1 MDFLKNISIKI
12 RLWVIM
18 FTMAVLILFVGAIGL
33 NGIAMTNDSLDRT
46 YKDSLKPTNIIS
58 RIMLLMDENRIH
70 IMLGLQQDPK
80 NYYPKKENNKNSIH
94 IHTAAITK
102 NLGEIAI
109 LLGEY
114 RKRKLTSEEQDIT
127 NLLVIAHTQYA
138 NEGLILAVNSLK
150 EKDFQITSE
159 ILLNKI
165 NPYYK
170 NANLRANTLLQ
181 KIGEIAKNNY
191 KEATKRFVFIRNI
204 LISGTLLGI
213 LFASIAAILL
223 IRSIVRPLNKAVTH
237 FKHISEGNM
246 DENISISSGDEIGQ
260 VLSGLAAMQGKLKIM
275 ISELDQLARTDE
287 LTGAWNR
294 RRFEE
299 TVATEMDR
307 LKRYGQRLSLMI
319 LDVDHFKK
327 INDLYGHSI
336 GDQVLID
343 LSNTIRASLRASDSL
358 TRWGGEEF
366 VILCPNTTAEIV
378 SKLAERLR
386 KEIASVKFQ
395 EVGNITLSFGVA
407 ECGAEETWEQWLHRA
422 DEALYLAK
430 SGGRDQVKTIRGAP
444 PDVIE
449 KEIAKISDVS
459 SDDQVKP
466 VQH

>member
-1 MDFLKNISIKI
+1 
-12 RLWVIM
+12 
-18 FTMAVLILFVGAIGL
+18 MAVLMFFVGVIGL
-33 NGIAMTNDSLDRT
+33 NGIAMTNDSLDRI

-70 IMLGLQQDPK
+70 IMLGLQHDP
-80 NYYPKKENNKNSIH
+80 NNHYPKKEKNENSIH

-102 NLGEIAI
+102 NLGEITV
-109 LLGEY
+109 LLAEY
-114 RKRKLTSEEQDIT
+114 KKRELTDEEQDIT
-127 NLLVIAHTQYA
+127 NLYAIAHTQYA
-138 NEGLILAVNSLK
+138 NDGLILAVNALK
-150 EKDFQITSE
+150 EKDFKKTNE
-159 ILLNKI
+159 IFLNKI

-181 KIGEIAKNNY
+181 KIDEIAKNNY
-191 KEATKRFVFIRNI
+191 KEATERFVFIRNI
-204 LISGTLLGI
+204 LIFGTILGI

-246 DENISISSGDEIGQ
+246 NENISVSGQDEIGQ
-260 VLSGLAAMQGKLKIM
+260 VLSGLAAMQGKLKIL
-275 ISELDQLARTDE
+275 ISDLDQLARTDE

-299 TVATEMDR
+299 TVETEMDR
-307 LKRYGQRLSLMI
+307 LRRYGQRLSLMI

-343 LSNTIRASLRASDSL
+343 LSNTIRSSLRVSDSL

-366 VILCPNTTAEIV
+366 IILCPNTTAETV

-386 KEIASVKFQ
+386 KEVSSIEFQ
-395 EVGNITLSFGVA
+395 KVGNITLSFGVA

-430 SGGRDQVKTIRGAP
+430 SGGRDRVKTNKKTPAGL
-444 PDVIE
+444 IE
-449 KEIAKISDVS
+449 KEASKINDSS
-459 SDDQVKP
+459 SDDHVKP
-466 VQH
+466 VRK

>member
-1 MDFLKNISIKI
+1 
-12 RLWVIM
+12 
-18 FTMAVLILFVGAIGL
+18 MAVLMFFVGVIGL
-33 NGIAMTNDSLDRT
+33 NGIAMTNDSLDRI

-70 IMLGLQQDPK
+70 IMLGLQHDP
-80 NYYPKKENNKNSIH
+80 NNHYPKKEKNENSIL

-102 NLGEIAI
+102 NLGEITV
-109 LLGEY
+109 LLAEY
-114 RKRKLTSEEQDIT
+114 KKRELTDEEQDIT
-127 NLLVIAHTQYA
+127 NLYAIAHTQYA
-138 NEGLILAVNSLK
+138 NDGLILAVNALK
-150 EKDFQITSE
+150 EKDFQKTNE
-159 ILLNKI
+159 IFLNKI

-181 KIGEIAKNNY
+181 KIDEIAKNNY
-191 KEATKRFVFIRNI
+191 KEATERFVFIRNI
-204 LISGTLLGI
+204 LIFGTLLGI

-246 DENISISSGDEIGQ
+246 NENISVSGQDEIGQ
-260 VLSGLAAMQGKLKIM
+260 VLSGLAAMQGKLKIL
-275 ISELDQLARTDE
+275 ISDLDQLARTDE

-299 TVATEMDR
+299 TVETEMDR
-307 LKRYGQRLSLMI
+307 LRRYGQRLSLMI

-343 LSNTIRASLRASDSL
+343 LSNTIRSSLRVSDSL

-366 VILCPNTTAEIV
+366 IILCPNTTAETV

-386 KEIASVKFQ
+386 KEVSSIEFQ
-395 EVGNITLSFGVA
+395 KVGNITLSFGVA

-430 SGGRDQVKTIRGAP
+430 SGGRDRVKTNKKTPAGL
-444 PDVIE
+444 IE
-449 KEIAKISDVS
+449 KEASKINDSS
-459 SDDQVKP
+459 SDDHVKP
-466 VQH
+466 VRK

>member
-1 MDFLKNISIKI
+1 
-12 RLWVIM
+12 M
-18 FTMAVLILFVGAIGL
+18 FTMAVLILFVGVIGL
-33 NGIAMTNDSLDRT
+33 NGIAMTNDSLDRI

-70 IMLGLQQDPK
+70 IMLGLQHDP
-80 NYYPKKENNKNSIH
+80 NNHYPKKEKNENSIL

-102 NLGEIAI
+102 NLGEITV
-109 LLGEY
+109 LLAEY
-114 RKRKLTSEEQDIT
+114 KKRELTDEEQDIT
-127 NLLVIAHTQYA
+127 NLYAIAHTQYA
-138 NEGLILAVNSLK
+138 NDGLILAVNALK
-150 EKDFQITSE
+150 EKDFKKTNE
-159 ILLNKI
+159 IFLNKI

-181 KIGEIAKNNY
+181 KIDEIAKNNY
-191 KEATKRFVFIRNI
+191 KEATERFVFIRNI
-204 LISGTLLGI
+204 LIFGTLLGI

-246 DENISISSGDEIGQ
+246 NENISVSGQDEIGQ
-260 VLSGLAAMQGKLKIM
+260 VLSGLAAMQGKLKIL
-275 ISELDQLARTDE
+275 ISDLDQLARTDE

-299 TVATEMDR
+299 TVETEMDR
-307 LKRYGQRLSLMI
+307 LRRYGQRLSLMI

-343 LSNTIRASLRASDSL
+343 LSNTIRSSLRVSDSL

-366 VILCPNTTAEIV
+366 IILCPNTTAETV

-386 KEIASVKFQ
+386 KEVSSIEFQ
-395 EVGNITLSFGVA
+395 KVGNITLSFGVA

-430 SGGRDQVKTIRGAP
+430 SGGRDRVKTNKKTPAGL
-444 PDVIE
+444 IE
-449 KEIAKISDVS
+449 KEVSKINDSS
-459 SDDQVKP
+459 SDDHVKP
-466 VQH
+466 VRK